1 MLISYNWLK
10 QFIKLDWEP
19 VKVGELLTN
28 LGLELEGISEF
39 ESVKGSLEGVVVGEV
54 LSVDKHPNADKL
66 TLCKVDLGNG
76 DPVQIVCGAPNVAA
90 GQKVPVAT
98 IGTTLY
104 TPEGESW
111 KIKKG
116 KIRGEESHG
125 MICAEDE
132 LGLGDSHDGIMVLDP
147 STKSGTACSD
157 LFELEYDHV
166 FNIDLTPNRADA
178 MSHYGVARDLK
189 AGLKRHEINL
199 ELLTP
204 SISKFSVDNRSR
216 KIDVVVEDSAMAPRY
231 CGVTISDIIVQSSP
245 DWLKNRLRAI
255 GLSPI
260 NNVVDATN
268 YVLHELGQPLHA
280 FDADRI
286 YGNKVVVKTVE
297 AGTKFVTLDGEERTL
312 DVEDL
317 MICDAEKPMCIGGVF
332 GGINT
337 GVTEDTKAIFLES
350 AYFDPISIRKTAKR
364 HGLSTDASFRF
375 ERGIDITTVD
385 YALQRAA
392 MLGAFYSGNHAKEL
406 FTAKRNEAFELPDPN
421 ELTYLKEGYDRIEF
435 EFPDEEG
442 NLISLQDPQFQDKA
456 VLIQIMGTWC
466 PNCLDESRFL
476 SNYLSTR
483 NYEDL
488 AVVALAF
495 EYATNEEK
503 AFRGIRRLKDRL
515 GINYPILL
523 AQVGTSSKAK
533 ANEKLP
539 MLNHVLSYPTTIFL
553 DKEGEVR
560 NIHTGFN
567 GPATGEPYEEFK
579 REFDS
584 IVQVLRSE

>member
-1 MLISYNWLK
+1 MRFSKYLI
-10 QFIKLDWEP
+10 P
-19 VKVGELLTN
+19 
-28 LGLELEGISEF
+28 LGLIIAACQAEPEPELRSGAWHADLRVMDGYDLSFTFDLSKKDGGVLMTLANAEERIPVDEITLEKDSFFIQMPIYEGYLAGRFTDSTMKGTYVK
-39 ESVKGSLEGVVVGEV
+39 ESLDRVV
-54 LSVDKHPNADKL
+54 PFFAR
-66 TLCKVDLGNG
+66 
-76 DPVQIVCGAPNVAA
+76 A
-90 GQKVPVAT
+90 GQQPRF
-98 IGTTLY
+98 TT
-104 TPEGESW
+104 
-111 KIKKG
+111 K
-116 KIRGEESHG
+116 EESTVRVTG
-125 MICAEDE
+125 IWETNFDFDTDDPYMAKGIFSQSGDKVTGTYRTAKGDYRY
-132 LGLGDSHDGIMVLDP
+132 LDGVMDGDSLKLSAFDG
-147 STKSGTACSD
+147 A
-157 LFELEYDHV
+157 
-166 FNIDLTPNRADA
+166 
-178 MSHYGVARDLK
+178 
-189 AGLKRHEINL
+189 
-199 ELLTP
+199 
-204 SISKFSVDNRSR
+204 
-216 KIDVVVEDSAMAPRY
+216 
-231 CGVTISDIIVQSSP
+231 
-245 DWLKNRLRAI
+245 
-255 GLSPI
+255 
-260 NNVVDATN
+260 
-268 YVLHELGQPLHA
+268 HA
-280 FDADRI
+280 FLFVA
-286 YGNKVVVKTVE
+286 KVT
-297 AGTKFVTLDGEERTL
+297 D
-312 DVEDL
+312 
-317 MICDAEKPMCIGGVF
+317 
-332 GGINT
+332 
-337 GVTEDTKAIFLES
+337 
-350 AYFDPISIRKTAKR
+350 
-364 HGLSTDASFRF
+364 STM
-375 ERGIDITTVD
+375 
-385 YALQRAA
+385 Q
-392 MLGAFYSGNHAKEL
+392 GAFYSGNHAKEL